1 MVHEAAPRIE
11 FDLSASVTL
20 QCQHWKL
27 FTIDGV
33 RPHVTSGY
41 LPFEI
46 AGHARNVFAAAANL
60 MPSGSYFT

>member
-11 FDLSASVTL
+11 LDPATSVTL

-27 FTIDGV
+27 VTIDGV
-33 RPHVTSGY
+33 RAHVALAY

-46 AGHARNVFAAAANL
+46 AGHARNVLAVAANL